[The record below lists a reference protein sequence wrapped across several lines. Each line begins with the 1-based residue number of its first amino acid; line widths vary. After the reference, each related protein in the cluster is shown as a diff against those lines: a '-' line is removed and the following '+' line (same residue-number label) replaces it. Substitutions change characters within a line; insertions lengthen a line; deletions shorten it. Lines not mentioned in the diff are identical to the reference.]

1 MVMRIKKIESE
12 GCIAPK
18 GYGVAYR
25 DFLSYNVIL
34 YPIPLHFIIRHCR
47 NLYHFYLRYFVYGG
61 KPSRVDELIIEA
73 KRQGGKLVAKRV
85 ADRNRFWK
93 RRIEIITGELWN

>member
-1 MVMRIKKIESE
+1 MKLRKSFQEIICE
-12 GCIAPK
+12 GGVAPK

-25 DFLSYNVIL
+25 DFLSYQVIC
-34 YPIPLHFIIRHCR
+34 YPIPIHFIIRHFR

-61 KPSRVDELIIEA
+61 KPSSVDELIIEA
-73 KRQGGKLVAKRV
+73 KRQGGELAAKRV

-93 RRIEIITGELWN
+93 RRIELITGE